1 MREAGGVSIIG
12 LVTTKLL
19 VAVCSL
25 AVAASA
31 FAAQRVVVVTLDD
44 NIQPASL
51 RYLQRGIDAARS
63 GGAVL
68 TIIELNT
75 PGGLLASL
83 RQMTTA
89 ITGATTPVVVYVTPS
104 GGQAASAG
112 FFLLMA
118 ADVAAMAPG
127 TNTGAA
133 HPVGPQGEDLQKT
146 ISEKIA
152 NDAAALAR
160 SLAQARGRPEE
171 WAEKAVRESASF
183 TAAEALEKKIIDLVA
198 IDRGELLKKLDGMEV
213 KRFDGRVVTLKLDA
227 PEIIPVEPNAADK
240 LLSVIAHPN
249 IAFLLFLAGI
259 AGIGFELTHPGAIVP
274 GVVGGLCLLLG
285 LFALSVLPINYVG
298 ILLMLLAIVFFVL
311 EVKVTSYGLL
321 TIAGLVSFVFGA
333 LMLIDSPIP
342 AMRVGLEVILPS
354 ALLIAGLVLFLL
366 NRVLNVHR
374 RRPLTGQEGMVGEEG
389 RVVVALDPVGKIF
402 VHGEY
407 WEAVAPRSLA
417 LGERVRVV
425 KVHGDRL
432 EVEPVH
438 DTSTAQ

>member
-1 MREAGGVSIIG
+1 MIAFVIK
-12 LVTTKLL
+12 KLL
-19 VAVCSL
+19 VALCFL
-25 AVAASA
+25 AVAGSA
-31 FAAQRVVVVTLDD
+31 PATQRVVVVTLDD
-44 NIQPASL
+44 SIQPASL

-83 RQMTTA
+83 RHMTTA
-89 ITGATTPVVVYVTPS
+89 ITSAPTPVVVYVTPS

-118 ADVAAMAPG
+118 ADIAAMAPG

-146 ISEKIA
+146 IGEKIA

-183 TAAEALEKKIIDLVA
+183 SASEALEKGLIDLIA
-198 IDRGELLKKLDGMEV
+198 NDRAELLQRLNGREV
-213 KRFDGRVVTLKLDA
+213 KRFDGRVQTLKLNA

-274 GVVGGLCLLLG
+274 GVVGGLALLLG

-333 LMLIDSPIP
+333 LMLIDTPIP
-342 AMRVGLEVILPS
+342 ALRVGLEVILPS
-354 ALLIAGLVLFLL
+354 ALLIAALVVFLL
-366 NRVLNVHR
+366 NRVLSVHR
-374 RRPLTGQEGMVGEEG
+374 RPPLTGAEGLIGEEG
-389 RVVVALDPVGKIF
+389 QVVVALDPAGKVF

-407 WEAVAPRSLA
+407 WDAVAARPVA
-417 LGERVRVV
+417 LGERVKVV
-425 KVHGDRL
+425 KVRRDRL
-432 EVEPVH
+432 EVAPVA